1 MRKVL
6 LTGCAGFIGYHVT
19 KKLLSNSFH
28 VVGVDNI
35 NSYYDVKLKEARLE
49 NLITNPNFKF
59 YKKDISDESNIAFFS
74 DNFDVVINLAAQAGV
89 RYSIENPHSY
99 TMSNLVGFA
108 NILEIARNAN
118 SQLIYASTSSVY
130 GANENQPFK
139 EKNIA
144 DHPIQY
150 YAATK
155 RANEIMAH
163 SYSSMYEM
171 KTIGLRFFTVYGPF
185 GRPDMALFKFTKNI
199 LEGKPIQVFNNGEH
213 VRDFTY
219 VEDITNGIY
228 ACIDYNF
235 NNHLNWSSK
244 NPSPEI
250 SNAPFRVFNLG
261 NSSPIKLLDYIG
273 IIEELLE
280 KKAQIEFLPL
290 QLGDVV
296 STESDIS
303 FAKNELG
310 YNPKTNVRQG
320 VSNFINW
327 YKDYYGY

>member
-139 EKNIA
+139 EKNI
-144 DHPIQY
+144 
-150 YAATK
+150 
-155 RANEIMAH
+155 
-163 SYSSMYEM
+163 
-171 KTIGLRFFTVYGPF
+171 
-185 GRPDMALFKFTKNI
+185 
-199 LEGKPIQVFNNGEH
+199 
-213 VRDFTY
+213 
-219 VEDITNGIY
+219 
-228 ACIDYNF
+228 
-235 NNHLNWSSK
+235 
-244 NPSPEI
+244 
-250 SNAPFRVFNLG
+250 
-261 NSSPIKLLDYIG
+261 
-273 IIEELLE
+273 
-280 KKAQIEFLPL
+280 
-290 QLGDVV
+290 
-296 STESDIS
+296 
-303 FAKNELG
+303 
-310 YNPKTNVRQG
+310 
-320 VSNFINW
+320 
-327 YKDYYGY
+327 